1 MCQQTL
7 NMNGN
12 FVKLQAGNNITSD
25 AGSAR
30 MHLLCLAHLTAA
42 AAASNQQL
50 QLLYM
55 MSGRWAVLLNGTDE
69 AYQVAVGSHCL

>member
-1 MCQQTL
+1 MEMCQQTL

-12 FVKLQAGNNITSD
+12 FVKLQAGDNITSD

-42 AAASNQQL
+42 AAASNQQTATTVHDVR
-50 QLLYM
+50 QV
-55 MSGRWAVLLNGTDE
+55 GRALNWNG
-69 AYQVAVGSHCL
+69 